1 MDKFIGPIITLLIAL
16 ITNAIAFYQFRIK
29 FKTFN
34 EFDKLFLNKSEQKK
48 LTDFQFLSDWFL
60 LFFAMYLMPLIAFY
74 QFEKPSHNWSLY
86 LGTFG
91 LLFMMISICCFVPV
105 FIYAF
110 QKDLPVQKYSKAR
123 KWGLANMILSL
134 IWFYPIS
141 YLVVTSKSWLAMPA
155 IILFALLYS
164 LFLNL
169 VANQTK
175 KKPSTTEY
183 LVDIL
188 TEEELKQTPLIHA
201 YIIDDK
207 KSVLYHGGDLSR
219 KTFYVCDFSSKIYLK
234 YTPFQEL
241 DINTNELRTE
251 NVSQ

>member
-1 MDKFIGPIITLLIAL
+1 MEKLIGPIITLIIAL
-16 ITNAIAFYQFRIK
+16 ITNAIAFYQFRVK

-48 LTDFQFLSDWFL
+48 LTDFQFLSDWLF

-74 QFEKPSHNWSLY
+74 QFEKPSNNWSLY

-91 LLFMMISICCFVPV
+91 LLFMIISICCFVPV
-105 FIYAF
+105 FIYSF
-110 QKDLPVQKYSKAR
+110 QKDLPIKKYSRAR
-123 KWGLANMILSL
+123 KWGLANMLLSL
-134 IWFYPIS
+134 IWIYPIS
-141 YLVVTSKSWLAMPA
+141 YLIVTEKNWNVLPA

-175 KKPSTTEY
+175 KKFSTTEY

-201 YIIDDK
+201 YTIDDK
-207 KSVLYHGGDLSR
+207 KSVLYHGGDSSR
-219 KTFYVCDFSSKIYLK
+219 KTFYVCDFSSKIYLR

-241 DINTNELRTE
+241 DLNKNELRSE
-251 NVSQ
+251 NHSQ